1 MNAERWTLN
10 VDRWFFLSPLVH
22 SFTSKLNSDAIPLPH
37 PGTGDAY
44 ARSEW
49 RMIDADD
56 LFFSLLRLIDFIVRA
71 YICRVTDPEAV
82 SMARFLVEKDGLF
95 VGSSSACNLV
105 AAVKYVKKM
114 GWKDGQTVT
123 TIL

>member
-1 MNAERWTLN
+1 MTLTI
-10 VDRWFFLSPLVH
+10 F
-22 SFTSKLNSDAIPLPH
+22 
-37 PGTGDAY
+37 
-44 ARSEW
+44 
-49 RMIDADD
+49 
-56 LFFSLLRLIDFIVRA
+56 FFSLLRLIDFIVRA